1 MPSKNEIA
9 EVGRSIPFVVDE
21 NLADA
26 EGGMGFM
33 MLRWASTGA
42 DVIPPYWSQA
52 RDRWL
57 RQFVY
62 TNGPIK
68 TAVNTFVNKLVTIP
82 WSIQSRDRTISR
94 HVLAAEQLE
103 GTLRRLSGSMS
114 SSALRGF
121 KSAFKMFAKD
131 YLTQDNGAFMLILGD
146 GPADGPIVGAPSGM
160 MHLDSALCIRTR
172 DDRYPVK
179 YLNTGRGGD
188 NKEYKIH
195 YTRIIEMCNLPSSEV
210 DLNGIGLCPVSCCL
224 EAAQE
229 LYDIYQYNREMF
241 GSKPPRQILY
251 AKKGATVKTM
261 VDAIQAW
268 QLKLAQDSRT
278 HFGGTLLMAPRGM
291 GQEMELDKVDLAR
304 MPEDFN
310 RRDVTT
316 IDKSEIAAAFGL
328 DLRDLSYTLGAPS
341 RTGDAEVQDRKGRGK
356 GIGEFIETFIERVE
370 ENYLNGDL
378 FMMRF
383 DNMDDE
389 QDEQEASIRDKR
401 STGRERDLRSGVTT
415 VRVER
420 ETMWT
425 GGEITY
431 EQFCEME
438 LQDGRL
444 PEGLDVLLL
453 FQSEDRDYREWLDI
467 GVADPTNVS
476 KNDPQA
482 MADVIHEKFIELSR
496 LIHEE
501 TRTERR
507 RKARQALAALDKLR
521 SMYQVPEGQAITD
534 QATAEAMGAGS
545 EEGVDVAAEDA
556 TEEDSGEDA
565 GRSAPSTDETT
576 IVKELNLGIANL
588 KQLNLDD
595 ADLQQYEQQ
604 FRYLIEQAVSRQI
617 SRERFEGA
625 LEQIVAA
632 VIMSLFARGSFMSFP
647 EMTEEA
653 RVAVSELVE
662 ANWQALNSFGSDI
675 FDRGLYDEGG
685 LGLAGALTRVA
696 MWLTI
701 ASGAYYMGMTFR
713 PDDPYLRW
721 NYSILKE
728 HCSDC
733 ARLHGQ
739 VHTASEWRAAGWLP
753 RSTGL
758 ECFGVH
764 CGCYFTQVNGPSVGA
779 F

>member
-1 MPSKNEIA
+1 MPPNSELT
-9 EVGRSIPFVVDE
+9 EVRQSLPFVIDE
-21 NLADA
+21 DLTDA
-26 EGGMGFM
+26 EGGISYM
-33 MLRWASTGA
+33 MLRWASSSA

-94 HVLAAEQLE
+94 HVLAAEGIE
-103 GTLRRLSGSMS
+103 ENLRRLSGSMS
-114 SSALRGF
+114 SSPLRGF
-121 KSAFKMFAKD
+121 KSAMKMFAKD
-131 YLTQDNGAFMLILGD
+131 YLTQDNGAFMQILGN
-146 GPADGPIVGAPSGM
+146 GPADGPIVGAPTGLI
-160 MHLDSALCIRTR
+160 HLDSALCIRTR
-172 DDRYPVK
+172 DVEFPVK
-179 YLNTGRGGD
+179 YLNAGRGGD
-188 NKEYKIH
+188 NKEYKLH
-195 YTRIIEMCNLPSSEV
+195 YTRVIEMVNLPSAEI
-210 DLNGIGLCPVSCCL
+210 DLNGIGLCPISCCL

-261 VDAIQAW
+261 HDAIEAW
-268 QLKLAQDSRT
+268 QFKLNQNNRT

-356 GIGEFIETFIERVE
+356 GIGEFLETFVERME

-389 QDEQEASIRDKR
+389 QDEQESTIRDKR

-420 ETMWT
+420 ENMWT

-453 FQSEDRDYREWLDI
+453 FQSEDRDYRQWLDI
-467 GVADPTNVS
+467 GVSDPTNIA
-476 KNDPQA
+476 KNNPQE
-482 MADVIHEKFIELSR
+482 MADIIHEKFIELSR

-545 EEGVDVAAEDA
+545 AAGTDPTTAAPAAQDA
-556 TEEDSGEDA
+556 SGDGGA
-565 GRSAPSTDETT
+565 GRSAPSTDESTL
-576 IVKELNLGIANL
+576 VKQIS
-588 KQLNLDD
+588 LDD
-595 ADLQQYEQQ
+595 ADLQQYERQ
-604 FRYLIEQAVSRQI
+604 FRYLIEQAVAGNI
-617 SRERFEGA
+617 SQERFEGA

-632 VIMSLFARGSFMSFP
+632 VIMMMFSRGSFLSFP
-647 EMTEEA
+647 EMSEEA
-653 RVAVSELVE
+653 RMAVEELIE
-662 ANWQALNSFGSDI
+662 ANWQALSGFGDDI
-675 FDRGLYDEGG
+675 FKKRLYAEGA
-685 LGLAGALTRVA
+685 LGLDGALTRIVS
-696 MWLTI
+696 WLTI

-713 PDDPYLRW
+713 VDDPYLRW
-721 NYSILKE
+721 NYSVLKE
-728 HCSDC
+728 HCADC
-733 ARLHGQ
+733 ARLNGQ
-739 VHTASEWRAAGWLP
+739 VHLASEWRAAGWLP
-753 RSTGL
+753 RSTML

-764 CGCYFTQVNGPSVGA
+764 CGCYFTQVAGPSAGA
-779 F
+779 Y